1 MDLSFREMCQAF
13 TPKMTPEIMKGYICH
28 EMKDME
34 TRVDSVLRKAF
45 HGMFE
50 GALTYHGF
58 DRCTTQEEFDFTTR
72 PKNTRRTFELAQS
85 DIYLIRI
92 KLRYRVGEVVNQLPD
107 VYMWLPFESPG
118 GLIHIGGPLF
128 QLIPVVS
135 DKVISPEEKHLFVR
149 LEQYKMKFYCDES
162 YTIVV
167 NNDRVFGKVS
177 WSNIYK
183 QKAGKK
189 KMTSSRANSTLVHY
203 LLARMGFT
211 QMFQTYAGFVPVVGT
226 EKDITEANFNPE
238 AWLIVQTAYDK
249 VRPPTWS
256 GGGLY
261 QPTNIRLAIPR
272 QHWNDATHS
281 LVNGLYYVIDNFPS
295 QCSLAG
301 LDDPDTWKLTLG
313 YILFSNAYTAG
324 RILSLVEEHFL
335 SSDTYMD
342 DISIIKLKEKGFIVN
357 NFSDLLGL
365 IATRYDEL
373 YKDGGSNQQVYGKY
387 LDTLREVLYPIT
399 LAIFTTKYALMKQ
412 AVKGI
417 PQFGVIKDIF
427 VRKFKP
433 GPIFK
438 LTSKGI
444 VAEAVSYSGDHMYL
458 KLTSRLSQQ
467 ESTPGTRSSK
477 GSKTLNE
484 NHYLNTSMMMVG
496 SILFLSKKKPVP
508 LSHANPFMKIDLDTG
523 TILED
528 VRYREILAKTDEQL
542 SRKS

>member
-1 MDLSFREMCQAF
+1 MDLSFKQMCEEF

-28 EMKDME
+28 EMHDME
-34 TRVDSVLRKAF
+34 SRVDSILRKAF
-45 HGMFE
+45 DGLFDGM
-50 GALTYHGF
+50 LRYHGF
-58 DRCTTQEEFDFTTR
+58 DRCTPQEEFDFTTR

-92 KLRYRVGEVVNQLPD
+92 KMTYGRDDQPLPD
-107 VYMWLPFESPG
+107 IFMYLPFVRPG

-135 DKVISPEEKHLFVR
+135 DKVISPEDKHLFVR
-149 LEQYKMKFYCDES
+149 LEQYKMKFYHDDS
-162 YTIVV
+162 HAFVA
-167 NNDRVFGKVS
+167 NDQPMFEKVC

-183 QKAGKK
+183 QKPGKK
-189 KMTSSRANSTLVHY
+189 KLQSSRAQSTLVHY
-203 LLARMGFT
+203 LLARMGFS
-211 QMFQTYAGFVPVVGT
+211 QMFQAYAGFVPVVGT
-226 EKDITEANFNPE
+226 DKEINSTNFSPD
-238 AWLIVQTAYDK
+238 AWVVIRTAHDK
-249 VRPPTWS
+249 VRPATYTGS
-256 GGGLY
+256 IY
-261 QPTNIRLAIPR
+261 APTNIRLAIPKE
-272 QHWNDATHS
+272 HWNDATKS
-281 LVNGLYYVIDNFPS
+281 LVNGFYYVVDNFPA
-295 QCSLAG
+295 QCSVEG
-301 LDDPDTWKLTLG
+301 IDHPDTWKLTLG
-313 YILFSNAYTAG
+313 YILFSTAYTAG

-342 DISIIKLKEKGFIVN
+342 DISIQKLKEKGYIVN

-373 YKDGGSNQQVYGKY
+373 FKDGGNNQSVYGKY

-399 LAIFTTKYALMKQ
+399 AAIFTTKYSLMKQ

-417 PQFGVIKDIF
+417 PQYGVIKDIF

-477 GSKTLNE
+477 GRKTLNE
-484 NHYLNTSMMMVG
+484 SHYLNTSMMMVG

-508 LSHANPFMKIDLDTG
+508 LSHANPFMKIDLSTG
-523 TILED
+523 TVLED
-528 VRYREILAKTDEQL
+528 PRFKEVLAKADEML